1 MMNSKQVGCL
11 RTKKLGTEMVTKLAL
26 MVMQLAYYFIHT
38 TFDLV
43 SLDFLLEPL
52 SFDLLK
58 FHFVYL
64 LDKLERVFNRS
75 HVLHE

>member
-1 MMNSKQVGCL
+1 MMNRKQVGCL

-26 MVMQLAYYFIHT
+26 MVELAYYSIHT

-43 SLDFLLEPL
+43 SLDFILEPF